1 MPYPDRFGQVE
12 NGMIEQASVQDR
24 REREEAAYAVIARR
38 DWENKIYEQCE
49 RDAIDDE
56 ILEPEPQEPSRMAVE
71 LTALIIEK
79 WRAREWFFEY
89 TESMSKEQFAAFKI
103 EAQEEIDM
111 WDNELR

>member
-12 NGMIEQASVQDR
+12 NYMVRPI
-24 REREEAAYAVIARR
+24 
-38 DWENKIYEQCE
+38 

-56 ILEPEPQEPSRMAVE
+56 IFEPDHLEPSRMAVE
-71 LTALIIEK
+71 LTALIIER

-89 TESMSKEQFAAFKI
+89 TEPMTKEQFAAFKL

-111 WDNELR
+111 WENELR